1 MTRAFRLLL
10 AFLVGVA
17 LVKGM
22 EHFEGYL
29 AALPMPW
36 LRLLAK
42 HEAIGILLF
51 FDLCMGAVSAYVIGR
66 LLFRYV
72 SNLLWAAVLAGLP
85 WVVINVY
92 YDYGAIRD
100 LQLRPAFPFALQ
112 MTLHSW
118 FFIPGMLVTLLS
130 VPLGLWLAFGPSH
143 TGNSALTF
151 AKGIRGR

>member
-1 MTRAFRLLL
+1 MTRAFRLLF
-10 AFLVGVA
+10 AFPVGVA
-17 LVKGM
+17 LAIGM
-22 EHFEGYL
+22 ELLEGYW

-42 HEAIGILLF
+42 HEAISILLF
-51 FDLCMGAVSAYVIGR
+51 FGLCVGVVPAYVIGR

-72 SNLLWAAVLAGLP
+72 SNLPWAAVLTGLP
-85 WVVINVY
+85 WVVMNIY

-100 LQLRPAFPFALQ
+100 LQLRPAVPSALQ

-130 VPLGLWLAFGPSH
+130 VPLGLWLALGRSH
-143 TGNSALTF
+143 TSNGAPTL
-151 AKGIRGR
+151 AKGIRGP